1 MTYKVI
7 RVTPE
12 GREVAFLNEE
22 PLLGLTED
30 AAEEAANRLSLRAA
44 GADEDATFEVVEES
58 ESEEPVEV
66 AVD

>member
-12 GREVAFLNEE
+12 GREVAFLDEE
-22 PLLGLTED
+22 PLLGLSH
-30 AAEEAANRLSLRAA
+30 ASAKLLAVRAEGEEEE
-44 GADEDATFEVVEES
+44 GATFEVVEES

>member
-12 GREVAFLNEE
+12 GREVAFLNED
-22 PLLGLTED
+22 PLLGLTH
-30 AAEEAANRLSLRAA
+30 EAAKLLAVRAE
-44 GADEDATFEVVEES
+44 GEETDGATFEVVEES